1 MRLIDADRAK
11 DAIYTDFWEH
21 FTQHHDSD
29 QTALIDMVM
38 DDIDET
44 PTVTPSGWVSVND
57 RLPEPEFAG
66 QQRGFYLVA
75 LSNGVV
81 KELMYEFR
89 HYENMMFN
97 VGWHE
102 TAYPVTHWM
111 PLPAPPDLRP
121 PEGEDKS

>member
-81 KELMYEFR
+81 EELMYEFR

-111 PLPAPPDLRP
+111 PLPEPPK
-121 PEGEDKS
+121 ED